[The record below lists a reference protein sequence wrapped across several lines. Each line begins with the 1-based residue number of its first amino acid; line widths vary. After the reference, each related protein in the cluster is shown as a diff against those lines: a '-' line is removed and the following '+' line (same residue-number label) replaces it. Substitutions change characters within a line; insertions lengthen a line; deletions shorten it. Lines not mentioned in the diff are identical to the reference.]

1 MSLSMAEGDQDG
13 LYQAWQGP
21 AAARRAGSRHPR
33 KVATARSSWGSAY
46 QVSYAAGKLRAYRRD
61 GGAGLPAG
69 SAEDLHDLIVADY
82 EARKVPREFDVPAQ

>member
-1 MSLSMAEGDQDG
+1 MDSIKLGRGQQQRVE
-13 LYQAWQGP
+13 L
-21 AAARRAGSRHPR
+21 ARGILAKSRPPGHHG
-33 KVATARSSWGSAY
+33 GSAY
-46 QVSYAAGKLRAYRRD
+46 QVSYAAGKLRAFRRD